1 MKCQI
6 TKTIKQHLE
15 YLGYTVEDRSDA
27 SDSTDLLSATHPR
40 RSNITMHINEDGLI
54 YIKAYYSEFSMSR
67 YDDILNEVNE
77 TNKNTVLT
85 KWRVLK
91 YDDDK
96 ELLNLSS
103 AACQIGYDKNT
114 FTSFLDLF
122 EVEISDHLPVFEPY
136 TIENNRILISQVV
149 R

>member
-1 MKCQI
+1 MKCKI
-6 TKTIKQHLE
+6 TKTIKQHLG
-15 YLGYTVEDRSDA
+15 YLGYSVQDRSNPNDP
-27 SDSTDLLSATHPR
+27 TDLLSATHPR
-40 RSNITMHINEDGLI
+40 RSNILIYINEEEVI
-54 YIKAYYSEFSMSR
+54 YIKAYYNEFAMMR
-67 YDDILNEVNE
+67 YSDMLNEVNE

-103 AACQIGYDKNT
+103 AACLIGYDKNT

-136 TIENNRILISQVV
+136 TLENNRILISQIVK
-149 R
+149 